1 MKARSNK
8 IGYFALSLL
17 AIAVSQAV
25 YAAEEVSAEDQVLP
39 PILIKSTATPAE
51 RYQLPQTTEST
62 TAQKI
67 METVNVV
74 DTEDAVKYLPSL
86 FIRKRNY
93 GDTQPVMATRT
104 WGVGSSARSL
114 VYADGVLLTAL
125 IANNNAIG
133 APRWGMVAPEEIER
147 IDVMY
152 GPFSAAYSGNS
163 MGAVMEIT
171 TRMPEKF
178 EANVSQTLARQSYSQ
193 YGTSDNYLTSQTS
206 ALLGDRRD
214 VFSYWFSVNHQDSHS
229 HPIAWVTAAAGTT
242 PSAQPA
248 GTLGG
253 FATEKAR
260 DGRYAGVWG
269 AGGLLH
275 TVMDNFKV
283 KAAYDISPTV
293 SANYTFGYWTNNAH
307 ADVQSYLTTAA
318 GVPTFGSVAGFA
330 SLNYDLYQQHSMH
343 SLAVKSNTQESF
355 DWEAIASQYH
365 VDKDQQKAPTGVVA
379 GGTTF
384 STAGRVAVLDG
395 TNWNSLDLKGIWR
408 PDGKQGAH
416 NVSFGLHRNAEQLSN
431 VAFNN
436 ALWTQCAQTTVS
448 TAAKGKTSTD
458 AVWVQDAWKF
468 APALKAT
475 LGVRYEQWKAMDGY
489 NSSGVTALQQ
499 AARSDSSFSPK
510 AALSWNAGS
519 DWLVTGS
526 LGKATR
532 YPTVA
537 ELYQLVAVGATTTN
551 PNPNLLPEQ
560 VMSGELVFEQGRED
574 GKLRISLFQ
583 EDVRDALI
591 SQTNTVAG
599 VATPVSF
606 ITNVDKVRNRGV
618 ELAYQQNHVLVE
630 PLELQGSLTYVD
642 SSILA
647 DAGWRS
653 PGTAGVPV
661 VTSVVGK
668 RAPNVPDWRAT
679 LVATWHSSDKLSTT
693 LGMRYSGRQYSSLDN
708 TDGVVSNVYM
718 AFDPFFVADVRTRYK
733 FDKSWVGA
741 LGIDNLFNYKYTLFH
756 PFPQRTL
763 VGTLKYSY

>member
-1 MKARSNK
+1 MKKPLSSSGK
-8 IGYFALSLL
+8 LFALSCIYVSV
-17 AIAVSQAV
+17 ANAVF
-25 YAAEEVSAEDQVLP
+25 AEQVSSAEDQVLP
-39 PILIKSTATPAE
+39 QILIKSTATPAE
-51 RYQLPQTTEST
+51 RYQLPQTIEST

-74 DTEDAVKYLPSL
+74 DTEDAVKYMPSL

-125 IANNNAIG
+125 VANNNTIG
-133 APRWGMVAPEEIER
+133 APRWGLVAPEEIER

-163 MGAVMEIT
+163 MGAVMEIA
-171 TRMPEKF
+171 TRMPRKF
-178 EANVSQTLARQSYSQ
+178 EASVSQTLADQSYNQ
-193 YGTSDNYLTSQTS
+193 YGTNKNLMTSQTS
-206 ALLGDRRD
+206 ALLGNRQGD
-214 VFSYWFSVNHQDSHS
+214 FSYWFSVNHQDSHS
-229 HPIAWVTAAAGTT
+229 HPIAWVTATAGTT
-242 PSAQPA
+242 PSTQPA
-248 GTLGG
+248 GTMGG
-253 FATEKAR
+253 YANEKNKY
-260 DGRYAGVWG
+260 GQYAGVWG

-275 TVMDNFKV
+275 TEMDNFKV

-293 SANYTFGYWTNNAH
+293 SANYTFGYWSNDAH
-307 ADVQSYLTTAA
+307 SDVQSFLTTVA
-318 GVPTFGSVAGFA
+318 GAPTFGGVSGFA

-343 SLAVKSNTQESF
+343 SLAVKSNNQENF
-355 DWEAIASQYH
+355 DWEMVASLYH
-365 VDKDQQKAPTGVVA
+365 VNKDQQKAPTGVGA
-379 GGTTF
+379 GETF
-384 STAGRVAVLDG
+384 STVGRVAVLDG
-395 TNWNSLDLKGIWR
+395 TGWDTLDLKGIWR

-436 ALWTQCAQTTVS
+436 ALWTQGAQTAVF

-468 APALKAT
+468 APALKTT
-475 LGVRYEQWKAMDGY
+475 LGARYEQWEARDGY
-489 NSSGVTALQQ
+489 NFSGTTALQQ
-499 AARSDSSFSPK
+499 ATRSASNFSPK
-510 AALSWNAGS
+510 ASLSWNTAN
-519 DWLVTGS
+519 DWLMTGS

-560 VMSGELVFEQGRED
+560 VVSGELVFERGQD
-574 GKLRISLFQ
+574 NGKLRISLFQ
-583 EDVRDALI
+583 EDVKDALI
-591 SQTNTVAG
+591 SQTNTVSG

-606 ITNVDKVRNRGV
+606 VTNVDKVRNRGV
-618 ELAYQQNHVLVE
+618 ELAYQQNHVLID

-642 SSILA
+642 SSIQA

-653 PGTAGVPV
+653 PGLAGVPV
-661 VTSVVGK
+661 VNSVVGK
-668 RAPNVPDWRAT
+668 HAPNVPNWRAT
-679 LVATWHSSDKLSTT
+679 LVATWHSSEKLSTT
-693 LGMRYSGRQYSSLDN
+693 LGMRYSGKQYSTLDN
-708 TDGVVSNVYM
+708 TDSVSNVYGS
-718 AFDPFFVADVRTRYK
+718 FDSFFVADVRAQYK
-733 FDKSWVGA
+733 FDKRWVGA
-741 LGIDNLFNYKYTLFH
+741 LGIDNLSNYKYTLFH

>member
-17 AIAVSQAV
+17 TIAVSQAV
-25 YAAEEVSAEDQVLP
+25 YAAEEVSAEEQVLP
-39 PILIKSTATPAE
+39 PILIKSTATPVE

-229 HPIAWVTAAAGTT
+229 HPIAWVTAAGTT
-242 PSAQPA
+242 PSVQPA

-253 FATEKAR
+253 FATERAR

-307 ADVQSYLTTAA
+307 SAVQSFLTTAA

-355 DWEAIASQYH
+355 DWEAIASLYH

-379 GGTTF
+379 GGTAF

-395 TNWNSLDLKGIWR
+395 THWDSLDLKGIWR

-431 VAFNN
+431 VAFTN
-436 ALWTQCAQTTVS
+436 ALWTQGAQTTVF

-475 LGVRYEQWKAMDGY
+475 LGARYEQWKAMDGY
-489 NSSGVTALQQ
+489 NFSGVTALQQ
-499 AARSDSSFSPK
+499 AGRSDSSFSPK
-510 AALSWNAGS
+510 AALSWNASS

-526 LGKATR
+526 LGKAIR

-653 PGTAGVPV
+653 PGTSGVPV

-668 RAPNVPDWRAT
+668 HAPNVPDWRAT